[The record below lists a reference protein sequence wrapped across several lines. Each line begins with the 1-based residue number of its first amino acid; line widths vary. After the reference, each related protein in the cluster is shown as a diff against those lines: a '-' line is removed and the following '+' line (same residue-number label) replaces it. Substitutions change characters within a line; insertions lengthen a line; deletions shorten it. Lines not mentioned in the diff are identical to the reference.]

1 MSKKKHELKK
11 AERMAKKEKRAEGK
25 RQEREDRGTF
35 KEQLANLLFAYK
47 FIYKAN
53 KKLFLFRIPLLVLQS
68 AKSVVPIF
76 FVREILNEITEGK
89 SLEKVILYAS
99 AMAISSFVIDLLALL
114 FGRLDGREHEIFDFR
129 VKKILAESV
138 MDMSYST
145 LENPEM
151 QDYVWLARNN
161 QFNKVLQLTTA
172 LVG

>member
-89 SLEKVILYAS
+89 SLEKVKTNHKSCNSGICSVY
-99 AMAISSFVIDLLALL
+99 
-114 FGRLDGREHEIFDFR
+114 GKTR
-129 VKKILAESV
+129 KKGFS
-138 MDMSYST
+138 
-145 LENPEM
+145 
-151 QDYVWLARNN
+151 
-161 QFNKVLQLTTA
+161 K
-172 LVG
+172 

>member
-68 AKSVVPIF
+68 AKSVVPISSSVKF
-76 FVREILNEITEGK
+76 STKLPK
-89 SLEKVILYAS
+89 EK
-99 AMAISSFVIDLLALL
+99 AL
-114 FGRLDGREHEIFDFR
+114 
-129 VKKILAESV
+129 KK
-138 MDMSYST
+138 
-145 LENPEM
+145 
-151 QDYVWLARNN
+151 
-161 QFNKVLQLTTA
+161 
-172 LVG
+172 